1 MRSIPEMA
9 LIRKATGISPDR
21 VAEKMGLTA
30 PYISSL
36 EKGDMDSEYARGK
49 YQDTLFELCQKRLE
63 YLPRLPHAKTL

>member
-9 LIRKATGISPDR
+9 LIRKATGISPNR

-49 YQDTLFELCQKRLE
+49 
-63 YLPRLPHAKTL
+63 